1 LVGWFRVIAMGL
13 RLVTMAAVVSL
24 FAAAAAAQPI
34 SSGFWITEG
43 YDGEARLG
51 PAAAKGVVIYNHGT
65 SAGDSFGS
73 PLPPYMRLIQRAGW
87 DVVRLN
93 RKVEWDTHRE
103 SAAALQRA
111 IATMRE
117 QGYQRI
123 VLAGQSR
130 GAWLNVMAIAE
141 AAGIHAIISTAPG
154 GYGDGNIGAVGRS
167 AQQLFDM
174 LADAQGAR
182 VALFYFAGDL
192 RENIP
197 GGRGNPS
204 GRALA
209 RAGLPALVVNEPS
222 DFHGHGAAGSGFF
235 ARRYGECLVRF
246 IAPEALPP
254 DFACDPATGL
264 AAGSDIGVPPEIAP
278 ARPGPDVP
286 PALAVFAGRWYGIYS
301 DGAARMLMLTKL
313 SADGSVEAFY
323 AGAGP
328 PHRTDKP
335 FSRRLVGRLEPE
347 GLVFRETMGTLTL
360 HRRDDGALDLRY
372 FVIKESRTAEVTLRR
387 VALD

>member
-1 LVGWFRVIAMGL
+1 MAFRSVALLIVLGCLLA
-13 RLVTMAAVVSL
+13 S
-24 FAAAAAAQPI
+24 AAAAQPI
-34 SSGFWITEG
+34 SSGFWISEG
-43 YDGEARLG
+43 YDGETRLG
-51 PAAAKGVVIYNHGT
+51 PAAAKGIVIYNHGT

-111 IATMRE
+111 IAAMRE

-141 AAGIHAIISTAPG
+141 APGIHAIISTAPG

-174 LADAQGAR
+174 LADAQTAR

-192 RENIP
+192 RENVP
-197 GGRGNPS
+197 GGRGGPS
-204 GRALA
+204 QRALA
-209 RAGLPALVVNEPS
+209 RAGLPALVINEPS

-235 ARRYGECLVRF
+235 ARRFGECLVRF
-246 IAPEALPP
+246 IAPEAPP
-254 DFACDPATGL
+254 ANFACDLTTGL
-264 AAGSDIGVPPEIAP
+264 AAAADIVIPPDIVP
-278 ARPGPDVP
+278 ARPEPDM
-286 PALAVFAGRWYGIYS
+286 PAALRAFSGRWLGVYS

-313 SADGSVEAFY
+313 SADGSAEVFY
-323 AGAGP
+323 AGVGP

-335 FSRRLVGRLEPE
+335 FSRRLQGRLEPE
-347 GLVFRETMGTLTL
+347 GFVFRETMGTLTL
-360 HRRDDGALDLRY
+360 HRRDDGMLDLRY
-372 FVIKESRTAEVTLRR
+372 FVIKESRTAELTLRR